1 MHERE
6 PAVTFPK
13 ATRRAVAAAVP
24 DGEPAPAPTPWLV
37 RRLFPLLATFCLVVI
52 GMVVTTW
59 SGPALAGRTTWNL
72 PIDLWGTL
80 VAGQRLAHLDLAGLY
95 TQPTG
100 LVSLPGAAVILVP
113 VAAVISAAGFTLQVP
128 GPHNVNPPVW
138 LLAGPYQIAVSCITL
153 FAADAI
159 AERLGV
165 TRLKRAMLAA
175 AGAVTLWNVS
185 VLWGHPEDAVAV
197 GLLLFAVLA
206 LADGRAGRSA
216 WLTGAAV
223 AVQPLVLLALPV
235 ILMLIRPRRLPGYL
249 ARAAAPSV
257 VLLAAAA
264 AANWSATMHAVTRQ
278 PNWPGIDHPTPW
290 NALAP
295 HLSGGAVAA
304 GPARILAILV
314 ACGCALA
321 AGRHRW
327 RDARHH
333 PPWTAETLGD
343 VLWWVAVALALRSVF
358 EPVMVAYY
366 IWPVLA
372 VALIPASR
380 TWPRLLATTAVT
392 ATLTFV
398 SQATWRGEWTWWGPM
413 VVGLCVTLLFAGVPR
428 ARLVVAPSR
437 YGPATE

>member
-1 MHERE
+1 
-6 PAVTFPK
+6 
-13 ATRRAVAAAVP
+13 
-24 DGEPAPAPTPWLV
+24 
-37 RRLFPLLATFCLVVI
+37 
-52 GMVVTTW
+52 
-59 SGPALAGRTTWNL
+59 
-72 PIDLWGTL
+72 
-80 VAGQRLAHLDLAGLY
+80 
-95 TQPTG
+95 
-100 LVSLPGAAVILVP
+100 
-113 VAAVISAAGFTLQVP
+113 
-128 GPHNVNPPVW
+128 VW

-159 AERLGV
+159 AERLGA

-185 VLWGHPEDAVAV
+185 VLWGHPEDPVAV
-197 GLLLFAVLA
+197 GLLLFGLLA

-235 ILMLIRPRRLPGYL
+235 ILMLIRPRQVPGYL

-264 AANWSATMHAVTRQ
+264 AANWSATVHAVTSQ
-278 PNWPGIDHPTPW
+278 PNWPTVDHPTPW
-290 NALAP
+290 MALAP

-304 GPARILAILV
+304 GPARILSIVV
-314 ACGCALA
+314 ACGCAFA
-321 AGRHRW
+321 AGRNRW

-333 PPWTAETLGD
+333 PPWSPETLED

-380 TWPRLLATTAVT
+380 SWPRLLATTAVT

-413 VVGLCVTLLFAGVPR
+413 VAGLFVTLVLAGVPR
-428 ARLVVAPSR
+428 ARRLDALVTR
-437 YGPATE
+437 G